1 MSISQSLKE
10 RLGLRVQIQDIC
22 LVQSGSAERLLLRR
36 ADASIPNIPKAAVCL
51 SKRHMSLRKAR
62 MALNRLNDRNA
73 IVIEVPMVEDRAA
86 LIGELAETGIHAVL
100 HQPPR
105 SVDVK
110 ALRERDGMSQEE
122 FALWYGLDV
131 GTVRNWEQGR
141 SEPDSTSRA
150 MLWMIKVNPTAVRQ
164 ALDQEVGAVN

>member
-10 RLGLRVQIQDIC
+10 RLGPRVQIQDIA

-36 ADASIPNIPKAAVCL
+36 TDAFPPNIPKAAL
-51 SKRHMSLRKAR
+51 SLAKRHMSLRKAR
-62 MALNRLNDRNA
+62 MALNRLNNRNA

-86 LIGELAETGIHAVL
+86 LIRELGETGIHAIL

-141 SEPDSTSRA
+141 SEPDSASRA
-150 MLWMIKVNPTAVRQ
+150 MLWMIKVNPNAVRQ